1 MVKRIYGKPKFDKD
15 YIIILGSKIRDN
27 GSLTPILQARV
38 DKAIEFA
45 KNQKEKSNKRIVF
58 VPSGGKRED
67 EIIAEAEAMKNY
79 LVIMF
84 LEVV

>member
-1 MVKRIYGKPKFDKD
+1 MVKRIYG
-15 YIIILGSKIRDN
+15 IVSVAL
-27 GSLTPILQARV
+27 
-38 DKAIEFA
+38 
-45 KNQKEKSNKRIVF
+45 IVF
-58 VPSGGKRED
+58 VPSGGKGED